1 MEPAVKDQA
10 LALLEDW
17 TDLTVE
23 DMGPFWLIAGND
35 PQGVRR
41 SGCNADVLDLAQR
54 MAEQGRAPL
63 ALVETPFADPFLPEP
78 VSVEP
83 VTPTSSAAPDDA
95 SAPVEDDGGSSFLD
109 MLARGD
115 ANSIGGIGVMVNN
128 TGGVMAS
135 DRTEELRAKKIGETV
150 MEHRRLVD
158 AAYTVEEAHTLQQLR
173 SRSNGAAEGDL
184 NPLTDEEQATLDRL
198 ALEEAWAAR
207 MDAELQRRLAA
218 LAEADGETLAAYVPR
233 GDWPQ

>member
-10 LALLEDW
+10 LAILDDW
-17 TDLTVE
+17 TDVIVQ

-41 SGCNADVLDLAQR
+41 SGCNADVIDLAQR
-54 MAEQGRAPL
+54 MAEQGRAKL
-63 ALVETPFADPFLPEP
+63 ALVETPFIDPFLSEP
-78 VSVEP
+78 VSAEP
-83 VTPTSSAAPDDA
+83 ASTDPTTPAAP
-95 SAPVEDDGGSSFLD
+95 DDGGSSFWDVLQEVD
-109 MLARGD
+109 D
-115 ANSIGGIGVMVNN
+115 APVRPSGIGVMVNN

-158 AAYTVEEAHTLQQLR
+158 SAYTIDEAHTLQQLR

-184 NPLTDEEQATLDRL
+184 NPLTDEEQATLDQL

-207 MDAELQRRLAA
+207 MDTELQRRLTA
-218 LAEADGETLAAYVPR
+218 LADADGDTLTAYSPR
-233 GDWPQ
+233 GDWPT